1 MTIYFD
7 FACFSGGIARY
18 SNDYFSGFSFE
29 IKSVGVTDL
38 KQKNIQTGEDKS
50 TREYISVG
58 LNMPCTITLTVQCYT
73 QKMGELAKSYMDSIN
88 KYDTGGTL
96 ELIDINGTSWIFIK
110 SILSRNPLEKTVDV
124 TDDVANYELIFK
136 APQPESPS
144 TL

>member
-7 FACFSGGIARY
+7 LACFPGGIVRY
-18 SNDYFSGFSFE
+18 SNNYFSGFSIG
-29 IKSVGVTDL
+29 IKTISVENL
-38 KQKNIQTGEDKS
+38 KQKNIQTGEDKR
-50 TREYISVG
+50 TREYISAG

-96 ELIDINGTSWIFIK
+96 ELIDTNGTSWIFID
-110 SILSRNPLEKTVDV
+110 SILSKNPLEKTLDV